1 MVSNTLILW
10 DININYLIFMV
21 RTLLR
26 RTHNKAV
33 VSFIS
38 IKECFL
44 TISDWIMIVAVFLGP
59 ITAVQLTRFLD
70 SRSAAKQRKLDIF
83 KTLMSTRQYT
93 TNWDH
98 VMTLNRIDLEFSS
111 KNTKEKSVVEAW
123 KAYLDLLN
131 EKLMTPEQWATK
143 RIDLLIDLLH
153 KMSLVLDYDFDKT
166 HIKNSSYSPM
176 AHGNIDTQQNAIR
189 QGLLEVLEGKKTV
202 QMEITN
208 WPQQ

>member
-1 MVSNTLILW
+1 M
-10 DININYLIFMV
+10 
-21 RTLLR
+21 
-26 RTHNKAV
+26 
-33 VSFIS
+33 
-38 IKECFL
+38 
-44 TISDWIMIVAVFLGP
+44 TISDWIMIIAVFLGP

-111 KNTKEKSVVEAW
+111 KSTKEKSVVEAW
-123 KAYLDLLN
+123 KAYLDLLSD
-131 EKLMTPEQWATK
+131 KSMTPEQWGTK
-143 RIDLLIDLLH
+143 RLDLLVDLLH
-153 KMSLVLDYDFDKT
+153 KMSIVLDYDFDKT